1 VCRFDGSAATVAKLL
16 ANSGFKSAY
25 AIKGGAEGQN
35 GWRVRPVEILIL
47 LVILECIFVG
57 IVIVLYQFLNSRK
70 ASR

>member
-1 VCRFDGSAATVAKLL
+1 MTVAKLL

-57 IVIVLYQFLNSRK
+57 NVIVLYQFLNSRK